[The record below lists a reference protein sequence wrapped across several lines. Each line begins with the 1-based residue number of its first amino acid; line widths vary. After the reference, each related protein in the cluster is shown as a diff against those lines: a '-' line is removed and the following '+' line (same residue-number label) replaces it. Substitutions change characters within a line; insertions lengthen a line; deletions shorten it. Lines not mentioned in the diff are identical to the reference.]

1 MDKRKIN
8 RMGCRFFYQIAC
20 FAIWVALSDPMLRAA
35 EIHLLNGDVIEGKP
49 IPIQAMTR
57 VEIERDN
64 ANNNRYYPI
73 LMIHSGIK
81 RYFLPAK
88 QVANIDHAGGLLNL
102 EEYTIAQK
110 HDRRQRMLQ
119 TLGGVKVNKD
129 FDEFGRRTISFRLNG
144 KMKPVVQ
151 GITKINP
158 RYVTV
163 SAMTD
168 YDWEHAISTTALEE
182 ETLSSVLHKTIDK
195 QDPQQRMG
203 LAQFYIQ
210 AGMYV
215 RAGNELD
222 SVVRDF
228 PELKDTVDQVITGL
242 RSTQAQQVLVD
253 LRRRRDNGQHRL
265 AALALSTFPK
275 HNLSADVLKE
285 LEDLKRELDNRQFEL
300 ERVRLSLSM
309 LQRTIDDDAKKAK
322 LEAIR
327 STVRDNLDTVGIE
340 RMAAFLKLENDDSLT
355 SEQKLALAYSGWL
368 LGSAYAIT
376 DLNQTLRF
384 WQAKHFVE
392 EYLISKDSV
401 YQRDLLSKL
410 DSLEGI
416 TPETMARMLT
426 WIQPALET
434 PGIRPGVPLRIEV
447 ADADPDTPVAYH
459 VLLPLDYS
467 PNRAYPMIVALHP
480 LERGPEAELA
490 WWGGTEQK
498 PGQSHRHGY
507 IVIAPEYIDKKLT
520 SYDYDAKS
528 HYITLK
534 AIRDARRRFHVN
546 SNKLFLSGHG
556 MGGDAAFD
564 IGMSHPDVF
573 AGVIPISALAQHYCK
588 WYWRN
593 AKHVPWYLVSGEL
606 CRNSLVHPDHSAVLG
621 RMLRYGHEF
630 DITYAEY
637 VGRGYEHYFEEIHN
651 LFDWMNRFSRQK
663 NVKEVEATV
672 LRPVDNRFYWIK
684 AEGFPSNVLQAAVI
698 DTGGKRSRVRP
709 MTLDGK
715 ILDGSDDHTT
725 ITINSGAKRHILNLS
740 PDLISYNKRLWV
752 RQGRSRK
759 FNDFPEA
766 SLETMLNDFRE
777 RADRQNLVWTQIV
790 IQ

>member
-1 MDKRKIN
+1 MDQRKTS
-8 RMGCRFFYQIAC
+8 RTDRRFSYQTAGW
-20 FAIWVALSDPMLRAA
+20 AICIALSVSTLSAA
-35 EIHLLNGDVIEGKP
+35 EVHLLNGDVIEGKP
-49 IPIQAMTR
+49 IPIEGLTR
-57 VEIERDN
+57 IEIEREN

-73 LMIHSGIK
+73 LMINTGIK
-81 RYFLPAK
+81 RYFVPAK

-102 EEYTIAQK
+102 EEYTIDQK
-110 HDRRQRMLQ
+110 HGARRRMLQ
-119 TLGGVKVNKD
+119 TLGGVRVNQD

-144 KMKPVVQ
+144 DMKPVVQ
-151 GITKINP
+151 GITRINP

-168 YDWEHAISTTALEE
+168 YDWEHAISTTALKED
-182 ETLSSVLHKTIDK
+182 TLGAVLHKTIDM
-195 QDPQQRMG
+195 QNPQQRMG

-242 RSTQAQQVLVD
+242 RSTQAQRLLVD
-253 LRRRRDNGQHRL
+253 LRRRRDNGQYRL
-265 AALALSTFPK
+265 AALALGNFPK
-275 HNLSADVLKE
+275 QNLSADVLKE
-285 LEDLKRELDNRQFEL
+285 LEDLKRELENRQFEL

-309 LQRTIDDDAKKAK
+309 LQRTVEEEAKQAK

-327 STVRDNLDTVGIE
+327 SAVRDSLDTVGVE
-340 RMAAFLKLENDDSLT
+340 RMAAFLKLENDESLT
-355 SEQKLALAYSGWL
+355 AEQKLALAYSGWM

-376 DLNQTLRF
+376 DLDQTLRF
-384 WQAKHFVE
+384 WQAKHYIE
-392 EYLISKDSV
+392 EFLISNDSNYRQELV
-401 YQRDLLSKL
+401 SKL
-410 DSLEGI
+410 DNLEGV
-416 TPETMARMLT
+416 TPESLARMLRV
-426 WIQPALET
+426 IKPALDT
-434 PGIRPGVPLRIEV
+434 PGIRPGLPMRIEV
-447 ADADPDTPVAYH
+447 PDADPDTPVAYH
-459 VLLPLDYS
+459 VLLPLEYS
-467 PNRAYPMIVALHP
+467 PNRAYPMVVALHP
-480 LERGPEAELA
+480 LERGPVAELA
-490 WWGGTEQK
+490 WWGGTEQD

-507 IVIAPEYIDKKLT
+507 IVIAPEYIDSKLT
-520 SYDYDAKS
+520 EYDYDAKS

-546 SNKLFLSGHG
+546 SDKVFLSGHG

-573 AGVIPISALAQHYCK
+573 AGVMPISALAQHYCK
-588 WYWRN
+588 WYWQN

-630 DITYAEY
+630 AITYAEY
-637 VGRGYEHYFEEIHN
+637 VGRGYEHYFEEIHD
-651 LFDWMNRFSRQK
+651 LFDWMNRLSRAK
-663 NVKEVEATV
+663 NVKEVEATI

-684 AEGFPSNVLQAAVI
+684 AEEFPANVLQAAVL
-698 DTGGKRSRVRP
+698 DTGGRRSRVRP
-709 MTLDGK
+709 MSLDAK

-725 ITINSGAKRHILNLS
+725 ISINSGAKRHILNLS
-740 PDLISYNKRLWV
+740 PELIRYDKRLWV
-752 RQGRSRK
+752 RQGSSRK

-766 SLETMLNDFRE
+766 NLETMLNDFRE
-777 RADRQNLVWTQIV
+777 RGDRQNLVWTQIT
-790 IQ
+790 IE